1 MATTKNIQSVESA
14 FAILESFQQSD
25 DGERSVKEISEALGL
40 NKSTAFGLINTLT
53 DLGYLQ
59 QNEKNQKYYLGLK
72 LLNFSNIIKV
82 QNRII
87 RIVHP
92 YLEQV
97 SRKYGETAHCAVKRN
112 DAVVY
117 VDKVESTG
125 SITINTHI
133 GTQNYMHC
141 SGVGKCIL
149 AYLPAEEQ
157 ERILSGPLVTKTFN
171 TITNSEQL
179 REEIRKVR
187 EQGYATD
194 NEEDSLGLSCVAI
207 PVFSAPGKVV
217 CAISISGMTPRIQLA
232 LKGNLLQDLKM
243 AADSIYA
250 SMSNMSNI

>member
-1 MATTKNIQSVESA
+1 MATTKNIQSVERA

-92 YLEQV
+92 YLEQI
-97 SRKYGETAHCAVKRN
+97 SRKYGETTHCAVERSG
-112 DAVVY
+112 AVIY
-117 VDKVESTG
+117 VDKVESSG

-141 SGVGKCIL
+141 TGVGKCIL
-149 AYLPAEEQ
+149 AYLPPEEQ
-157 ERILSGPLVTKTFN
+157 ERVLAGPLVTKTFN

-194 NEEDSLGLSCVAI
+194 NEQDSIGLSCVAV
-207 PVFSAPGKVV
+207 PVFSTPSKVV
-217 CAISISGMTPRIQLA
+217 CAISISGMTPKIHLA
-232 LKGNLLQDLKM
+232 LKGNLLQDLKT
-243 AADSIYA
+243 AADAISPSMTSI
-250 SMSNMSNI
+250 